1 MVNNQLFFSFLLSVG
16 FWEGGVVFF
25 LLGGGRGGV
34 GEI

>member
-16 FWEGGVVFF
+16 FWEGGVVFW
-25 LLGGGRGGV
+25 GGGGI